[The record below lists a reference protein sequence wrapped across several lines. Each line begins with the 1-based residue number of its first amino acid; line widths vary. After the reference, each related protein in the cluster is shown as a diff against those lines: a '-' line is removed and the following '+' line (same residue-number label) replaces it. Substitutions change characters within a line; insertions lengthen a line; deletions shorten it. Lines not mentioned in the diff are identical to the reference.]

1 MKNKLTSVF
10 LIFILF
16 SSKAFSAVSGTTIFD
31 FLKLPKNAVQASL
44 GSMSSFGQNSV
55 VQNPASLVLVKKYN
69 IQATHALHFQEVT
82 YNTFCFSSPIKK
94 YGFSIMYYGLD
105 YGKMDR
111 VIELGDGDYKKTGS
125 FSAGDRCVQINV
137 GQPISESICLG
148 AGIKY
153 INQDIDSSSLSS
165 VATDFSVLYLSTAYW
180 SVSGGLENIGFG
192 VEGYNLP
199 SSAYIG
205 YRNSLA
211 DSFDVGFELKAF
223 FDGIMQ
229 LKSAIELNNNQ
240 RFFLRLGYILQ
251 LNNSNK
257 SLGEW
262 YKRNLSLGFGIN
274 IKETVSVDYSWLPF
288 GDLGNTNIVSLRV
301 EFK

>member
-1 MKNKLTSVF
+1 MRNRLISVF
-10 LIFILF
+10 LVFILF
-16 SSKAFSAVSGTTIFD
+16 SSKAFSAASGTTIFD

-44 GSMSSFGQNSV
+44 GSMSSFGQN
-55 VQNPASLVLVKKYN
+55 PAELALVKKYN
-69 IQATHALHFQEVT
+69 IQATHAVHFQDVT
-82 YNTFCFSSPIKK
+82 YNTFCFSAPIKQ
-94 YGFSIMYYGLD
+94 YGLSIMYYGLD
-105 YGKMDR
+105 YGNIKR
-111 VIELGDGDYKKTGS
+111 VRELPNGDYREEGT
-125 FSAGDRCVQINV
+125 FTAGDYCVQINA

-153 INQDIDSSSLSS
+153 INQDIDGSSLSS
-165 VATDFSVLYLSTAYW
+165 AAADLSILYLSTAYW
-180 SVSGGLENIGFG
+180 SISGGLENIGFR

-205 YRNSLA
+205 YRNGLA
-211 DSFDVGFELKAF
+211 DSFDVGFEFKAF

-229 LKSAIELNNNQ
+229 LRSAIELNNNQ
-240 RFFLRLGYILQ
+240 RFFLRLAYILQ

-274 IKETVSVDYSWLPF
+274 IKEIISVDYSWLPF
-288 GDLGNTNIVSLRV
+288 GDLGNTNIVSLKV